1 MKLLINTQ
9 YKENYAWGNDDYVH
23 GVSDP
28 YWKYKGGSAYVLEN
42 VGDEVLGSGD
52 EPNLNGY
59 DILHRYFPEVVK
71 AISVS
76 DDAQQ
81 EYVIDVQLL
90 ANPAPLA
97 IEEWD
102 NPYFINID
110 SDGSITCERNTAN
123 GEFGWMREECMTPPP
138 SIANDTTPEC
148 TRTATNNIDNKPTPT
163 KYHTKMNINKHNT
176 VPHTAPAPHTR
187 ANQTNT
193 LHPPNELT
201 QQTNINSNARTQE
214 HNTTCMI
221 CENTC
226 KPTRIISCRKHPVCN
241 ECAISARSFSLGHS

>member
-102 NPYFINID
+102 NPYFINIA
-110 SDGSITCERNTAN
+110 SDGSITCERNVAN
-123 GEFGWMREECMTPPP
+123 GEFGWMRQEILSKNEKWTMGP
-138 SIANDTTPEC
+138 NQE
-148 TRTATNNIDNKPTPT
+148 RTDYSVNFIMDDGS
-163 KYHTKMNINKHNT
+163 
-176 VPHTAPAPHTR
+176 
-187 ANQTNT
+187 Q
-193 LHPPNELT
+193 L
-201 QQTNINSNARTQE
+201 
-214 HNTTCMI
+214 
-221 CENTC
+221 
-226 KPTRIISCRKHPVCN
+226 
-241 ECAISARSFSLGHS
+241 LGHQELQKYLTRCDLQKEQEEVTGVAV